1 MGEREVMSAAVHLRS
16 DPWRPKAVSGT
27 FGSVLF
33 EPALSASEAVQAAL
47 LKNLLRLPRPVRRT
61 LAGRPVVRDGQTLDL
76 DTQLM
81 LRLKRVAR
89 LPAIET
95 LPVPESRLHLRK
107 ETRLV
112 GGSQPIGSVEDLE
125 VDGTEGS
132 LPARLYVPRADSDGL
147 LVYFHGGAWI
157 YGDLDT
163 HDPVCRI
170 LAEQGGVRVLSVA
183 YRLGPEARFPAS
195 SDDCASAYR
204 WVVKNL
210 DSLGAVPER
219 LAVGGDSAGGGLAAA
234 TAIVAAR
241 EGLPLAFQLLVYPAT
256 DVTNSSES
264 HEKFGEGF
272 YLTTEFMNH
281 PRTKYLR
288 GAEDASDPRMSVLY
302 DDVPPGLAPAFIC
315 TAGFDPL
322 RDEGEAYAR
331 KLADAGV
338 TVELKRFPGLIHGFI
353 NMIEAGS
360 ANRAAIDEVV
370 GKLRDALR

>member
-1 MGEREVMSAAVHLRS
+1 MSLTPESEREVTSG
-16 DPWRPKAVSGT
+16 SGT
-27 FGSVLF
+27 FGSVHTDDVR
-33 EPALSASEAVQAAL
+33 SAREAVESAL
-47 LKNLLRLPRPVRRT
+47 LKSLLRLPRPVRRA

-76 DTQLM
+76 DTQLV
-81 LRLKRVAR
+81 LRLKRIAR

-95 LPVPESRLHLRK
+95 LAVPESRLQLRK

-112 GGSQPIGSVEDLE
+112 GGSQPIGSVQDLE
-125 VDGTEGS
+125 VDGAEGPLS
-132 LPARLYVPRADSDGL
+132 ARLYVPRTDSDGL
-147 LVYFHGGAWI
+147 LVFFHGGAWI

-163 HDPVCRI
+163 HDPLCRF
-170 LAEQGGVRVLSVA
+170 LAELGGVRVLSVA
-183 YRLGPEARFPAS
+183 YRLGPEAKFPAS

-264 HEKFGEGF
+264 HAMFGQGY
-272 YLTTEFMNH
+272 YLTEEFMDH
-281 PRTKYLR
+281 PRRLYLR
-288 GAEDASDPRMSVLY
+288 GAEDETDPRMSVLY

-331 KLADAGV
+331 KLAEAGV
-338 TVELKRFPGLIHGFI
+338 AVELKRFPALIHGFI
-353 NMIEAGS
+353 NMIDAGS
-360 ANRAAIDEVV
+360 TTRAAVEEVV
-370 GKLRDALR
+370 GKLAAALR